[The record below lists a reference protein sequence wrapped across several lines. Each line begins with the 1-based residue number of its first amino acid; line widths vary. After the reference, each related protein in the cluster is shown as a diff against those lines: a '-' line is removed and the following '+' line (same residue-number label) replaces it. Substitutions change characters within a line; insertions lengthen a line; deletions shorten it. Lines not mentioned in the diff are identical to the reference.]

1 MQDTVEEIH
10 NYICNPSYKLV
21 TGMQG
26 FNGLLGGG
34 FQKTKLYC
42 LFGMAGEGKTV
53 SMVNLLYQVW
63 KYNKGYKTKDPTKKP
78 IIILLTMENLVIEY
92 ICSLFHVITRGG
104 NIKNCQSAQAC
115 LDEFKARKFE
125 YMGEDDI
132 ELLIEYK
139 PVGSIDTR
147 YMYQLTEEME
157 DEGYETICFFMDYLM
172 RIKPSEVSRDPYQD
186 LGTVA
191 NDFKTFAIMKDVP
204 FITASQLNRE
214 AAKIIDEGRN
224 SNQANIIKKLG
235 RATIGDSIQI
245 DRNIDGTIILV
256 PEVSATGERYMA
268 YKLTKHRYEIYTDKV
283 SIFQPM
289 YPGSYIA
296 LVEDIY
302 DAKPAFKESLAR
314 DTEEMREAFGGV
326 ERVTINTTIKSLTEL
341 TSKKNMAMPQ
351 LVDSQKPEEFRLE
364 STKLVE
370 TTKTPIVCRI
380 PVQYRGTITEYDE
393 KYAVV

>member
-1 MQDTVEEIH
+1 
-10 NYICNPSYKLV
+10 
-21 TGMQG
+21 
-26 FNGLLGGG
+26 
-34 FQKTKLYC
+34 
-42 LFGMAGEGKTV
+42 
-53 SMVNLLYQVW
+53 
-63 KYNKGYKTKDPTKKP
+63 
-78 IIILLTMENLVIEY
+78 
-92 ICSLFHVITRGG
+92 
-104 NIKNCQSAQAC
+104 
-115 LDEFKARKFE
+115 
-125 YMGEDDI
+125 
-132 ELLIEYK
+132 
-139 PVGSIDTR
+139 
-147 YMYQLTEEME
+147 
-157 DEGYETICFFMDYLM
+157 
-172 RIKPSEVSRDPYQD
+172 
-186 LGTVA
+186 
-191 NDFKTFAIMKDVP
+191 MKDVP

-302 DAKPAFKESLAR
+302 DAKHAFKESLAR

-393 KYAVV
+393 KYAVI